1 MTTGRAHR
9 ARAIGFPDPP
19 APYRT
24 RAIRFLGLHEVG
36 RWRVK
41 LYGIAAEGGRPRPEL
56 VEAAIAA
63 LGPTLPHDDDRTH
76 GVGFAIAHDSG
87 HHCYA
92 LIDWWAEQN
101 EIHQRLLSAAFAELP
116 ALSPHPTPAIGC
128 VWELAVT
135 DFERR
140 AWLEHVLAR
149 EGGPSIEAYLATRFE
164 GEV

>member
-1 MTTGRAHR
+1 MIVSASH
-9 ARAIGFPDPP
+9 
-19 APYRT
+19 RT
-24 RAIRFLGLHEVG
+24 RPIRFLGLHEVWE
-36 RWRVK
+36 WRMK
-41 LYGIAAEGGRPRPEL
+41 LYGIAAEGDRPRPEL
-56 VEAAIAA
+56 VKATVAA
-63 LGPTLPHDDDRTH
+63 LLPTLPHDDPNTH

-87 HHCYA
+87 DHCYV
-92 LIDWWAEQN
+92 LIDWWAERN
-101 EIHQRLLSAAFAELP
+101 EIHQRLLSAAFADLP

-149 EGGPSIEAYLATRFE
+149 EGGPSIEAYLTARFE

>member
-1 MTTGRAHR
+1 MTIT
-9 ARAIGFPDPP
+9 
-19 APYRT
+19 APHCT
-24 RAIRFLGLHEVG
+24 RAIRFIALHEVG
-36 RWRVK
+36 EWRIK
-41 LYGIAAEGGRPRPEL
+41 LYGIAAEGDLPRPEL

-63 LGPTLPHDDDRTH
+63 LEPTLPHDDDRTH
-76 GVGFAIAHDSG
+76 GVGFAVAHDSG
-87 HHCYA
+87 ALCYV

-101 EIHQRLLSAAFAELP
+101 EIHQRVLSAPPADLP

-149 EGGPSIEAYLATRFE
+149 EGGPDLDAYLAARFE